1 VRRIGIVMVG
11 LSVLFAV
18 AAFAHGAMTALG

>member
-11 LSVLFAV
+11 LSVLFA
-18 AAFAHGAMTALG
+18 ALALAHGAVTALG